1 MKKSKIG
8 MLYDLY
14 VQNPQI
20 TNEEAADIL
29 DVSNE
34 TLRSM
39 KRRLKAAGNIRV
51 NEDGTVTAQEP
62 HRGSDAAMIL
72 EPIASRGS
80 YKSEVYHE
88 MVDTYMDD
96 FRQQSTFNDRL
107 AVGRE
112 IRRLLEKL

>member
-20 TNEEAADIL
+20 TNDEAADIL
-29 DVSNE
+29 DVTNE

-39 KRRLKAAGNIRV
+39 KRRLKETGNIQV
-51 NEDGTVTAQEP
+51 DDDGTVTAHEP
-62 HRGSDAAMIL
+62 KRGSEAAMIM
-72 EPIASRGS
+72 EPVASRGS
-80 YKSEVYHE
+80 YKAKVYHE
-88 MVDTYMDD
+88 MVSTYMED